1 MAFLQLHDGPTN
13 FPPSNGPLAPLKNS
27 ENPFSPGAPVIKL
40 GPFKPFSEGPA
51 CAAVLPGAL
60 QLNNATSW
68 NTAIK
73 DVTKLYEGIVKKSEK
88 DQGSSTPKLT
98 TMAGSEL
105 VAILKVAL
113 QYLPQIVATAAN
125 LFQGFTAQ
133 ATNAYA
139 QKLYNQNAYGM
150 QGLCE
155 MSKPILES
163 QIASLDNDIAAA
175 AQALSNSSWTT
186 RGTKKIQLAVLS
198 KLRLIYGQQLDLL
211 GGTKAGKGL
220 INLGLIAAALS
231 FLK

>member
-13 FPPSNGPLAPLKNS
+13 FPTSNGPLSPLKNS
-27 ENPFSPGAPVIKL
+27 ENPAAPGAPVIKL

-88 DQGSSTPKLT
+88 DGSSTPIKT
-98 TMAGSEL
+98 SMAGPEL
-105 VAILKVAL
+105 VAMLKVAL

-155 MSKPILES
+155 MSKPVLES

-175 AQALSNSSWTT
+175 AQALSNAGWAT